1 MSVATEINQVMQ
13 NAQDAFLKYK
23 KYSLKQRSDF
33 MRTIGEELANIRDEV
48 VPLSMEEAHLSNDR
62 MDGELDRTIYQLNN
76 YAKNAEEGSWLDVRI
91 NKGVPNED
99 TDIRKMLV
107 PLGPVV
113 VFGASNF
120 PFAYSTA
127 GGDTACAF
135 AAGCP
140 VVVKGHPAHI
150 RTSEM
155 VGNAIQKAVK
165 RCGMPPHI
173 FQHVRNDSFDAGQE
187 LVKHPLTKAVGF
199 TGSLGGG
206 RALFDLANRRENPIP
221 VFSEMGSVN
230 PVFLMPE
237 KLQKITE
244 DIALMYADSITQSVG
259 QFCTNP
265 GLIFGIAGSDLEE
278 FISTLSEKIKRKLPK
293 SMLHDGIAKAFL
305 DKKKKALAQ
314 QGVEIEAVAEEQEVS
329 GMGMPT
335 IASTTGAYFLK
346 NKTLHQEVFGPYSLV
361 VKCKDPEQ
369 MQAIIAQ
376 MEGQLTSTL
385 MATDADV
392 TDYPEIL
399 EGLQEICGRLVM
411 NGVPTGVTVCTAMH
425 HGGPYPATTDSR
437 FTSVGADGI
446 RRFARPLCYQNF
458 SDLLLPDELKDKNPL
473 GIWRRVNDV
482 MTKDEVIRK

>member
-1 MSVATEINQVMQ
+1 MSVAGEIDQVMQ
-13 NAQDAFLKYK
+13 KAQVAFLAYK
-23 KYSLKQRSDF
+23 KCSLEERANF
-33 MRTIGEELANIRDEV
+33 MREIGEELANIRADV

-62 MDGELDRTIYQLNN
+62 MDGELNRTIYQLNN
-76 YAKNAEEGSWLDVRI
+76 YAKNAAEGSWLDVRI

-99 TDIRKMLV
+99 TDIRKMMV

-155 VGNAIQKAVK
+155 VGNAIQKAAQK
-165 RCGMPPHI
+165 CDMPEHI
-173 FQHVRNDSFDAGQE
+173 FQHVSNDSFDAGQE
-187 LVKHPLTKAVGF
+187 LVKHSLTKAVGF

-206 RALFDLANRRENPIP
+206 RALFDLANQRENPIP

-230 PVFLMPE
+230 PVFLMPD
-237 KLQKITE
+237 KLQESTE

-265 GLIFGIAGSDLEE
+265 GLIFGIEGSDLEE
-278 FISTLSEKIKRKLPK
+278 FISTLSEKIKRKLPE

-305 DKKKKALAQ
+305 EKKKKALAQ
-314 QGVEIEAVAEEQEVS
+314 QGVEIEAVAEEKEVS
-329 GMGMPT
+329 GKGMPT
-335 IASTTGAYFLK
+335 IASTTGELFLK

-361 VKCKDPEQ
+361 IKCKDLEQ
-369 MQAIIAQ
+369 MQEIIAQ
-376 MEGQLTSTL
+376 LEGQLTSTL
-385 MATDADV
+385 MATEKDVADC
-392 TDYPEIL
+392 PEIL
-399 EGLQEICGRLVM
+399 ERVQEICGRLIM

-458 SDLLLPDELKDKNPL
+458 SNLLLPDELKNENPL
-473 GIWRRVNDV
+473 GIWRMVNDV
-482 MTKDEVIRK
+482 MTKDVITS

>member
-23 KYSLKQRSDF
+23 KYSLKQRADF

-155 VGNAIQKAVK
+155 VGNAIQKAAK

-399 EGLQEICGRLVM
+399 EGAQEICGRLVM